1 MSLSLEELDD
11 ALNELEWID
20 EYKAEYIWCINQGIQ
35 IKEAIKISKA
45 AVKEMK
51 RKSIKTL
58 PKKTTELQNL
68 RQKHR
73 QKKEK
78 ERKLIE
84 KRQIDTMI
92 EKLNI

>member
-1 MSLSLEELDD
+1 
-11 ALNELEWID
+11 
-20 EYKAEYIWCINQGIQ
+20 
-35 IKEAIKISKA
+35 
-45 AVKEMK
+45 MK